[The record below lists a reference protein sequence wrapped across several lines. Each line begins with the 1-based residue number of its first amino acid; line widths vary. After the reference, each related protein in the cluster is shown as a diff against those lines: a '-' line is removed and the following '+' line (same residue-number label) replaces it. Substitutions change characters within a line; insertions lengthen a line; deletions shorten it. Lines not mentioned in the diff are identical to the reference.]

1 MGHEVGPSAE
11 APYTPIVEWVIYT
24 ESADLAAECL
34 AKSAEL
40 DLSVEVRVE
49 ADPIAAVLQASGAAA
64 VVSMQEFDAATLVP
78 LQSSHANRA
87 LALIGGS
94 AGQRQIA
101 EDLGI
106 FAVGGVGS
114 LFAGIAASVFETP
127 WTASGRGL
135 PVPDRQ
141 RLGGLAGGSKSLV
154 YESDGPGRVAL
165 TDGETRVSLGST
177 EHVARGVA
185 ALHRCDG
192 VTIPAMPRVEALD
205 RSQVLDVILGPPRAL
220 SDPASKAA
228 LAEYDIPLP
237 EEVLCASASRAASEA
252 ARIGFP
258 VRIVLA
264 SPDLR
269 AWDHPDLVV
278 DGVDNAARVREVFR
292 QMAALAKSRA
302 PGSRVL
308 GVTVSATTAA
318 NALLRLRMRSLA
330 PGICL
335 TQLGFA
341 DPHGLAAGDHASLL
355 LPCRFEHLEARLERL
370 RGHPLLLG
378 DSLPVRRARVEELAD
393 VLLRI
398 AAFVDDWRTEVKEV
412 RIETLAMLLG
422 GGAEIREACVVVSDA
437 FARSLDTAL

>member
-1 MGHEVGPSAE
+1 MGHEVGRLVL
-11 APYTPIVEWVIYT
+11 APYTLPVEWAIYS

-34 AKSAEL
+34 ARSAEL
-40 DLSVEVRVE
+40 DLAVDVHVH
-49 ADPIAAVLQASGAAA
+49 ADPLAAVLRAPGPAAI
-64 VVSMQEFDAATLVP
+64 VSMRDLDLSELVP
-78 LQSSHANRA
+78 LQSSHAARA
-87 LALIGGS
+87 LVVLGGS
-94 AGQRQIA
+94 SGHRQIA
-101 EDLGI
+101 EDFGI
-106 FAVGGVGS
+106 FAVESLES
-114 LFAGIAASVFETP
+114 LFAGIAASAFEAP
-127 WTASGRGL
+127 WTASTRGI
-135 PVPDRQ
+135 PAPDRQ
-141 RLGGLAGGSKSLV
+141 RLGGLVGGSKTLL

-165 TDGETRVSLGST
+165 TDGETRTRLGNT
-177 EHVARGVA
+177 EHARLGLE
-185 ALHRCDG
+185 ALRRCHG
-192 VTIPAMPRVEALD
+192 VTIPAMPRVEAVD
-205 RSQVLDVILGPPRAL
+205 SRQVLDVILGPPRAL

-228 LAEYDIPLP
+228 LAAYDVPLP

-292 QMAALAKSRA
+292 QMSSLAKSRSA
-302 PGSRVL
+302 GSRVL

-330 PGICL
+330 PGVCL
-335 TQLGFA
+335 TQVGFA
-341 DPHGLAAGDHASLL
+341 DPHGLAAEDQASLL

-378 DSLPVRRARVEELAD
+378 DSVPVRRARVEELAD
-393 VLLRI
+393 VLLRV

-412 RIETLAMLLG
+412 RVETLAMLLG

>member
-1 MGHEVGPSAE
+1 M
-11 APYTPIVEWVIYT
+11 EWVIYA

-34 AKSAEL
+34 AQAAEL
-40 DLSVEVRVE
+40 GLAVDVRVE
-49 ADPIAAVLQASGAAA
+49 ADPMRALLQSAGPAAI
-64 VVSMQEFDAATLVP
+64 VSMRDFDLAMLVP
-78 LQSSHANRA
+78 LQSSHTQRA
-87 LALIGGS
+87 LVVLGGS
-94 AGQRQIA
+94 RAHRQIA

-106 FAVGGVGS
+106 FAAETVGS
-114 LFAGIAASVFETP
+114 LFAGIGASVFDAP
-127 WTASGRGL
+127 WTASTRGL
-135 PVPDRQ
+135 PAPDRQ
-141 RLGGLAGGSKSLV
+141 RLHALAGGSKHLV

-165 TDGETRVSLGST
+165 TDGEKRASLGYT
-177 EHVARGVA
+177 DHARAGLE
-185 ALHRCDG
+185 ALRRCHG

-205 RSQVLDVILGPPRAL
+205 TRRVLDVILGPPRAL
-220 SDPASKAA
+220 SDPASKTA
-228 LAEYDIPLP
+228 LAAYDIPLP

-292 QMAALAKSRA
+292 QMASLAKSRA

-330 PGICL
+330 PGVCL

-341 DPHGLAAGDHASLL
+341 DPHGLAAEDQATLL

-378 DSLPVRRARVEELAD
+378 DSVPIRRARVEELAD

-437 FARSLDTAL
+437 FARSLETSL

>member
-1 MGHEVGPSAE
+1 MGHEVGPSGQG
-11 APYTPIVEWVIYT
+11 PYTPLVEWVIYS
-24 ESADLAAECL
+24 ESADLVAECL
-34 AKSAEL
+34 ARSAEL
-40 DLSVEVRVE
+40 DLSVDVQVD
-49 ADPIAAVLQASGAAA
+49 ADPMAAVLQASGPAAI
-64 VVSMQEFDAATLVP
+64 VSMRDFDAATLVP
-78 LQSSHANRA
+78 LQSSHSPRA
-87 LALIGGS
+87 LVVLGGS
-94 AGQRQIA
+94 SGQRQIA

-106 FAVGGVGS
+106 FAVERIGS
-114 LFAGIAASVFETP
+114 LFAGIAASVFDAP
-127 WTASGRGL
+127 WSASVRGI
-135 PVPDRQ
+135 PAPDRQ
-141 RLGGLAGGSKSLV
+141 RLSGLAGGSKTLL

-165 TDGETRVSLGST
+165 TDGEKRVSLGST
-177 EHVARGVA
+177 DHVADGLEALRRCHGVS
-185 ALHRCDG
+185 
-192 VTIPAMPRVEALD
+192 IPAMPRVEALD
-205 RSQVLDVILGPPRAL
+205 TQQVLDVILGPPRAL

-228 LAEYDIPLP
+228 LAAYDIPLP

-292 QMAALAKSRA
+292 QMASLAKSRA

-330 PGICL
+330 PGVCL

-341 DPHGLAAGDHASLL
+341 DPHGLAAEDQASLL

>member
-1 MGHEVGPSAE
+1 MKWAVPARS
-11 APYTPIVEWVIYT
+11 PTLLTVDWVIYS

-34 AKSAEL
+34 ARSAEL
-40 DLSVEVRVE
+40 DLSVDVRVE
-49 ADPIAAVLQASGAAA
+49 AAPMVAALKSPGPAAI
-64 VVSMQEFDAATLVP
+64 VSMRDVDAATLVP
-78 LQSSHANRA
+78 LQSSDLARA
-87 LALIGGS
+87 IVVIGGS
-94 AGQRQIA
+94 PGHRQIA

-106 FAVGGVGS
+106 FAVESVGS
-114 LFAGIAASVFETP
+114 LFAGIAASVFEAP
-127 WTASGRGL
+127 WSASTRGI
-135 PVPDRQ
+135 PAPDRQ
-141 RLGGLAGGSKSLV
+141 RLGGLAGGSKHLF

-165 TDGETRVSLGST
+165 TNGAKRVSLGDT
-177 EHVARGVA
+177 EHARAGLE
-185 ALHRCDG
+185 ALRRCHG

-205 RSQVLDVILGPPRAL
+205 TRRVLDVILGPPRAL

-228 LAEYDIPLP
+228 LAAYDIPLP

-292 QMAALAKSRA
+292 QMASLAKNRA

-308 GVTVSATTAA
+308 GVTVSATTTA

-330 PGICL
+330 PGVCL

-341 DPHGLAAGDHASLL
+341 DPHGLAAEDQASLL

-378 DSLPVRRARVEELAD
+378 DSVPIRRARVEELAD
-393 VLLRI
+393 VLLRV

-437 FARSLDTAL
+437 FERSIDTAL

>member
-1 MGHEVGPSAE
+1 M
-11 APYTPIVEWVIYT
+11 EWVIYS

-34 AKSAEL
+34 ARSSEL
-40 DLSVEVRVE
+40 DLSVEVCVE
-49 ADPIAAVLQASGAAA
+49 AEPMTAALQAAGPAAI
-64 VVSMQEFDAATLVP
+64 VSMRDFDAATLVP
-78 LQSSHANRA
+78 LQSSHAPRA
-87 LALIGGS
+87 LAVIGGS
-94 AGQRQIA
+94 AGHRQIA

-106 FAVGGVGS
+106 FTVDGIGS
-114 LFAGIAASVFETP
+114 LFAGIAASAFKEP
-127 WTASGRGL
+127 WSASARGL
-135 PVPDRQ
+135 PVPDRH
-141 RLGGLAGGSKSLV
+141 RLSELGGSSKTLF
-154 YESDGPGRVAL
+154 YEADGPGRVAL
-165 TDGETRVSLGST
+165 FDGEMRRALGST
-177 EHVARGVA
+177 EHA
-185 ALHRCDG
+185 ALGLAALRRCDG
-192 VTIPAMPRVEALD
+192 VAIPAMPRVEALD

-292 QMAALAKSRA
+292 QMASLAKSRA

-341 DPHGLAAGDHASLL
+341 DPHGLAAADQASLL